1 MLLNCY
7 CRQKSRTGAG
17 NTNGAPQQVG
27 GQYWY
32 QTTIFMS
39 KISSP
44 VMTTFCWCC
53 GFVFR
58 LPSISL
64 IKCFGSKHEWHF
76 VMHLHIVIIFK
87 LLWWYLGFR
96 ALTRKRSE
104 LFLTEQ
110 ATGDFPTHKR
120 RSQQVGFILKWHFSL
135 DVTTG
140 QRKYGG
146 PPPAWEGPSPGNGC
160 EVSAL
165 KHCQY

>member
-1 MLLNCY
+1 MSNKSAYLCGVMKTYRCWSLIYTQLGVWSLKRFEWHWNFGTPVLLNCY

-44 VMTTFCWCC
+44 VMTTCCWCC
-53 GFVFR
+53 GFVFG

-110 ATGDFPTHKR
+110 ATGDFP
-120 RSQQVGFILKWHFSL
+120 SVQ
-135 DVTTG
+135 
-140 QRKYGG
+140 
-146 PPPAWEGPSPGNGC
+146 
-160 EVSAL
+160 
-165 KHCQY
+165 